1 LYVPGAMCYADDSA
15 RRQPDH
21 EMRLS
26 FGSASEVD
34 IREGIK
40 RLGAVV
46 KRFV

>member
-1 LYVPGAMCYADDSA
+1 MCYAADSA

-26 FGSASEVD
+26 FGEAN

-46 KRFV
+46 KSFV